1 MISFSQLNEIQILL
15 FALVL
20 VRMSA
25 FIVSAA
31 IFNSAQISAPLK
43 ILLAVAF
50 TLAVYKPIATNMV
63 IARISDMQGDL
74 LLLTLRE
81 ALIGVMLGFVTRFFF
96 FAIAMA
102 GELVSISMG
111 LGQAQIFNPM
121 VGSMG
126 NAMEQFYSVLA
137 TLVFLAFNGH
147 HLMIQGIV
155 ESFTSSPLAQLT
167 LQYNSFSEIVFKMQ
181 DYFIIGIKIAAPVMI
196 SMMVVQLGMA
206 LLSRVVPQINVLV
219 TSASITVLLGF
230 VIMFISLPLL
240 VMQMSGLIDV
250 SMTDFFK
257 FLKAI

>member
-1 MISFSQLNEIQILL
+1 MINFSQLNEVQILL

-20 VRMSA
+20 IRISA

-31 IFNSAQISAPLK
+31 IFNSGQISAPLK
-43 ILLAVAF
+43 ILLAVTF
-50 TLAVYKPIATNMV
+50 TLVVYKPLSSNEV
-63 IARISDMQGDL
+63 FARISEAQNDIL
-74 LLLTLRE
+74 ILALRE
-81 ALIGVMLGFVTRFFF
+81 ALIGVALGFVTRFFF

-121 VGSMG
+121 AGSMG
-126 NAMEQFYSVLA
+126 NAMEQFYTLLA
-137 TLVFLAFNGH
+137 TLIFLSFNGH
-147 HLMIQGIV
+147 HLMIQGLV
-155 ESFTSSPLAQLT
+155 ESFSTAPIAQMTLGLAT
-167 LQYNSFSEIVFKMQ
+167 FGDIVLKMQ
-181 DYFIIGIKIAAPVMI
+181 DYFIVGIKIASPVMI
-196 SMMVVQLGMA
+196 SMMVVQMGMA

-219 TSASITVLLGF
+219 TSSSVTVLLGF

-240 VMQMSGLIDV
+240 AMQMSGLIDV